1 MRYFVFS
8 IASSS
13 TCFHYTK
20 SGRKCKRFLCKITIV
35 KLRICAFLTIIFL
48 LTFFKLVF
56 MPYMLFPIFTGC
68 QRRINT
74 QKSVF
79 HTRSYFYTY
88 TGFCVRNPTWHFWIS
103 HKIMPFFSTF
113 FRKKGMHFWHF
124 HHVLGFQNC
133 VLECKK
139 RANSVSFP

>member
-20 SGRKCKRFLCKITIV
+20 SSRKCKHFLCRITIV
-35 KLRICAFLTIIFL
+35 KLRICAFLTIRFL

-79 HTRSYFYTY
+79 HTMSCFYAYARFPEFFWLGIFLFLPYIDAYF
-88 TGFCVRNPTWHFWIS
+88 S
-103 HKIMPFFSTF
+103 SFS
-113 FRKKGMHFWHF
+113 RKKVIDFWHF
-124 HHVLGFQNC
+124 YHVLGIWNC
-133 VLECKK
+133 MWT
-139 RANSVSFP
+139 